1 MTRKKIAMFDLDHT
15 LLPLDSDYSWG
26 RFTAGLGWVDR
37 AAFDQQNEKFFRDYR
52 AGTLD
57 IDAYVAFAT
66 AAFLAQGQAAA
77 EAAHARYLQD
87 IIAPEIRPQAVE
99 LVQDHKKQGAT
110 TIVITATNEFV
121 ASPVARLFGPDLVM
135 AVELQRDAA
144 TGWFKGLVHG
154 VPSFREGKVQR
165 IESWLAQQGLAWADV
180 DSSFYSDSIND
191 LPLLER
197 VNNPVAT
204 NPDDTLRAI
213 AQNRGW
219 RILDLFGTAH

>member
-37 AAFDQQNEKFFRDYR
+37 AEFDRQNEKFFRDYR

-57 IDAYVAFAT
+57 IDAYVAFAP

-87 IIAPEIRPQAVE
+87 IIAPEIHPQAIE
-99 LVQDHKKQGAT
+99 LVQDHRKQGAT

-135 AVELQRDAA
+135 AVELQRDAD

>member
-1 MTRKKIAMFDLDHT
+1 MTRKKIALFDLDHT
-15 LLPLDSDYSWG
+15 LLPLDSDYTWG

-37 AAFDQQNEKFFRDYR
+37 AEFDRRNEKFFRDYR

-66 AAFLAQGQAAA
+66 AAFLAQGRAAA
-77 EAAHARYLQD
+77 EAAHARYLQE

-99 LVQDHKKQGAT
+99 LVQEHRRQGAT

-135 AVELQRDAA
+135 AVDLQRDAA
-144 TGWFKGLVHG
+144 TGWFKGLVQG
-154 VPSFREGKVQR
+154 VPSFREGKVRR
-165 IESWLAQQGLAWADV
+165 IESWLGAQGLDWADV

-204 NPDDTLRAI
+204 NPDEALRAI

-219 RILDLFGTAH
+219 RVLDLFGADH

>member
-15 LLPLDSDYSWG
+15 RVPLDSDYSWG

-37 AAFDQQNEKFFRDYR
+37 AEFDRQNEKFFRDYR

-87 IIAPEIRPQAVE
+87 IIAPEIHPQAIE
-99 LVQDHKKQGAT
+99 LVQDHRKQGAT

-121 ASPVARLFGPDLVM
+121 AGPVARLFGPDLVM
-135 AVELQRDAA
+135 AVELQRDADS
-144 TGWFKGLVHG
+144 GWFKGLVHG

-165 IESWLAQQGLAWADV
+165 IESWLAQQGLAWGDV

>member
-1 MTRKKIAMFDLDHT
+1 MTRKKIALFDLDHT
-15 LLPLDSDYSWG
+15 LLPLDSDYTWG

-37 AAFDQQNEKFFRDYR
+37 AEFDRRNEKFFHDYR

-66 AAFLAQGQAAA
+66 SAFLAQGRAAA
-77 EAAHARYLQD
+77 EAAHARYLQE
-87 IIAPEIRPQAVE
+87 IITPEIRPQALE
-99 LVQDHKKQGAT
+99 LVQEHRKQGAT

-121 ASPVARLFGPDLVM
+121 AAPVARLFGPDLVM
-135 AVELQRDAA
+135 AVDLQRDAA
-144 TGWFKGLVHG
+144 TGWFKGLVEG
-154 VPSFREGKVQR
+154 VPSFREGKVLR
-165 IESWLAQQGLAWADV
+165 IESWLRAQGLGWADV

-204 NPDDTLRAI
+204 NPDGPLRAI

-219 RILDLFGTAH
+219 RILDLFGADH

>member
-37 AAFDQQNEKFFRDYR
+37 AEFDRQNEKFFRDYR

-87 IIAPEIRPQAVE
+87 IIAPEIHPQAIE
-99 LVQDHKKQGAT
+99 LVQDHRKQGAT

-135 AVELQRDAA
+135 AVELQRDEA

>member
-1 MTRKKIAMFDLDHT
+1 MKLALFDLDQT
-15 LLPLDSDYSWG
+15 LLPLDSDQSWG
-26 RFTAGLGWVDR
+26 EFTLQLGWVDEASFR
-37 AAFDQQNEKFFRDYR
+37 QRNNAFYADYN
-52 AGTLD
+52 AGCLD
-57 IDAYVAFAT
+57 IHEYVRFAT
-66 AAFLAQGQAAA
+66 RSMRERSMEEAQAAHQLFMQKIIQPA
-77 EAAHARYLQD
+77 IKPAAL
-87 IIAPEIRPQAVE
+87 E
-99 LVQDHKKQGAT
+99 LVAQHRAKGET
-110 TIVITATNEFV
+110 LVMVTATNEFV

-135 AVELQRDAA
+135 TVELQRDAA

-165 IESWLAQQGLAWADV
+165 IESWLAQQGLAWGDV

>member
-37 AAFDQQNEKFFRDYR
+37 AEFDRQNEKFFLDYR

-87 IIAPEIRPQAVE
+87 IIAPEIHPQAIE
-99 LVQDHKKQGAT
+99 LVQDHRKQGAT

-135 AVELQRDAA
+135 AVELQRDADS
-144 TGWFKGLVHG
+144 GWFKGLVHG

-165 IESWLAQQGLAWADV
+165 IESWLAQQGLAWGDV

>member
-37 AAFDQQNEKFFRDYR
+37 AAFELQNEEFFRDYR

-87 IIAPEIRPQAVE
+87 IIAPEIHPQAIE
-99 LVQDHKKQGAT
+99 LVQDHRKQGAT

-121 ASPVARLFGPDLVM
+121 AGPVARLFGPDLVM
-135 AVELQRDAA
+135 AVELQRDADS
-144 TGWFKGLVHG
+144 GWFKGLVHG

-165 IESWLAQQGLAWADV
+165 IESWLAQQGLAWGDV

-219 RILDLFGTAH
+219 RILDLFGADH

>member
-37 AAFDQQNEKFFRDYR
+37 AEFDRQNEKFFRDYR

-87 IIAPEIRPQAVE
+87 IIAPEIHPQAIE
-99 LVQDHKKQGAT
+99 LVQDHRKQGAT

-121 ASPVARLFGPDLVM
+121 AGPVARLFGPDLVM
-135 AVELQRDAA
+135 AVELQRDADS
-144 TGWFKGLVHG
+144 GWFKGLVHG

-165 IESWLAQQGLAWADV
+165 IESWLAQQGLAWGDV

-219 RILDLFGTAH
+219 RILDLFGAAH

>member
-37 AAFDQQNEKFFRDYR
+37 AEFDRQNEKFFRDYR

-87 IIAPEIRPQAVE
+87 IIAPEIHPQAID
-99 LVQDHKKQGAT
+99 LVQDHRKQGAT

-135 AVELQRDAA
+135 AVELQRDAD

>member
-37 AAFDQQNEKFFRDYR
+37 TEFDRQNEKFFLDYR
-52 AGTLD
+52 AGKLD
-57 IDAYVAFAT
+57 MDAYVAFAT
-66 AAFLAQGQAAA
+66 AAFLAQGQVAA

-87 IIAPEIRPQAVE
+87 IIAPAIHPQAIE
-99 LVQDHKKQGAT
+99 LVQDYRKQGAT

-135 AVELQRDAA
+135 TVELQRDAA

-165 IESWLAQQGLAWADV
+165 IESWLAQQGLTWADV

-197 VNNPVAT
+197 VNKPVAT

-219 RILDLFGTAH
+219 RILDLFGAAH

>member
-1 MTRKKIAMFDLDHT
+1 MTRKKIALFDLDHT
-15 LLPLDSDYSWG
+15 LLPLDSDYTWG

-37 AAFDQQNEKFFRDYR
+37 AEFDRRNEKFFRDYR

-66 AAFLAQGQAAA
+66 AAFLAQGRAAA
-77 EAAHARYLQD
+77 EAAHARYLQE

-99 LVQDHKKQGAT
+99 LVQEHRRQGAT

-121 ASPVARLFGPDLVM
+121 ASPVARMFGPDLVM
-135 AVELQRDAA
+135 AVDLQRDAA
-144 TGWFKGLVHG
+144 TGWFKGLVQG
-154 VPSFREGKVQR
+154 VPSFREGKVRR
-165 IESWLAQQGLAWADV
+165 IESWLGAQGLDWADV

-204 NPDDTLRAI
+204 NPDEALRAI

-219 RILDLFGTAH
+219 RVLDLFGADH

>member
-37 AAFDQQNEKFFRDYR
+37 AEFDRQNEKFFLDYR

-87 IIAPEIRPQAVE
+87 IIAPEIHPQAIE
-99 LVQDHKKQGAT
+99 LVQDHRKQGAT

-135 AVELQRDAA
+135 AVELQRDEA

-165 IESWLAQQGLAWADV
+165 IESWLAQQGLAWGDV

>member
-37 AAFDQQNEKFFRDYR
+37 AEFDRQNEKFFLDYR
-52 AGTLD
+52 AGKLD
-57 IDAYVAFAT
+57 MDAYVAFAT

-87 IIAPEIRPQAVE
+87 IIAPAIHPQAVE
-99 LVQDHKKQGAT
+99 LVQDHRKQGAT

-135 AVELQRDAA
+135 TVELQRDAA

-165 IESWLAQQGLAWADV
+165 IESWLAQQGLAWGDV

>member
-37 AAFDQQNEKFFRDYR
+37 AAFDRQNEKFFRDYR

-165 IESWLAQQGLAWADV
+165 IESWLAQQGLAWNDV

-197 VNNPVAT
+197 VDNPVAT

-219 RILDLFGTAH
+219 RILDLFGAAH

>member
-26 RFTAGLGWVDR
+26 RFTAGLGWVDS
-37 AAFDQQNEKFFRDYR
+37 AEFDRQNEKFFRDYR

-87 IIAPEIRPQAVE
+87 IIAPEIHPQAIE
-99 LVQDHKKQGAT
+99 LVQDHRKQGAT

-135 AVELQRDAA
+135 AVELQRDADS
-144 TGWFKGLVHG
+144 GWFKGLVHG

-165 IESWLAQQGLAWADV
+165 IESWLAQQGLAWGDV

>member
-1 MTRKKIAMFDLDHT
+1 
-15 LLPLDSDYSWG
+15 
-26 RFTAGLGWVDR
+26 LGWVDR
-37 AAFDQQNEKFFRDYR
+37 TEFDRQNEKFFLDYR
-52 AGTLD
+52 AGKLD
-57 IDAYVAFAT
+57 MDAYVAFAT
-66 AAFLAQGQAAA
+66 AAFLAQGQVAA

-87 IIAPEIRPQAVE
+87 IIAPAIHPQAIE
-99 LVQDHKKQGAT
+99 LVQDYRKRGAT

-135 AVELQRDAA
+135 TVELQRDAA

-165 IESWLAQQGLAWADV
+165 IESWLAQQGLVWADV

-197 VNNPVAT
+197 VNKPVAT

-219 RILDLFGTAH
+219 RILDLFGAAH

>member
-15 LLPLDSDYSWG
+15 LLPLDSDSSWG

-37 AAFDQQNEKFFRDYR
+37 AAFDLQNEKFFRDYR

-77 EAAHARYLQD
+77 EVAHARYLQD
-87 IIAPEIRPQAVE
+87 IIAPEIHPQAIE
-99 LVQDHKKQGAT
+99 LVQDHRKQGAT

-165 IESWLAQQGLAWADV
+165 IESWLAQQGLAWGDV

>member
-37 AAFDQQNEKFFRDYR
+37 AEFDRQNEKFFRDYR

-87 IIAPEIRPQAVE
+87 IIAPEIHPQAIE
-99 LVQDHKKQGAT
+99 LVQDHRKQGAT

-135 AVELQRDAA
+135 AVELQRDADS
-144 TGWFKGLVHG
+144 GWFKGLVHG

-165 IESWLAQQGLAWADV
+165 IESWLAQQGLAWGDV

>member
-37 AAFDQQNEKFFRDYR
+37 AEFDRQNETFFRDYR

-66 AAFLAQGQAAA
+66 AAFLSQGQAAA

-87 IIAPEIRPQAVE
+87 IIAPEIHPQAIG
-99 LVQDHKKQGAT
+99 LVQDHRKQGAT

-135 AVELQRDAA
+135 AVELQRDVA

-165 IESWLAQQGLAWADV
+165 IESWLAQQGLAWGDV

-219 RILDLFGTAH
+219 RILDLFGAAH

>member
-1 MTRKKIAMFDLDHT
+1 MTRQKIAMFDLDHT

-37 AAFDQQNEKFFRDYR
+37 AAFDRQNEKFFRDYR

-87 IIAPEIRPQAVE
+87 IIAPEIHPQAIE
-99 LVQDHKKQGAT
+99 LVQDHRKQGAT

-135 AVELQRDAA
+135 AVELQRDAD
-144 TGWFKGLVHG
+144 TGWFKGLVRG

-165 IESWLAQQGLAWADV
+165 IEAWLAQQGLSWSDV
-180 DSSFYSDSIND
+180 ESSFYSDSIND

>member
-37 AAFDQQNEKFFRDYR
+37 AEFDRQNEKFFLDYR

-87 IIAPEIRPQAVE
+87 IIAPEIHPQAIE
-99 LVQDHKKQGAT
+99 LVQDHRKQGAT

-135 AVELQRDAA
+135 AVELQRDADS
-144 TGWFKGLVHG
+144 GWFKGLVHG

-165 IESWLAQQGLAWADV
+165 IESWLAQQGLAWGDV

-197 VNNPVAT
+197 VNYPVAT

>member
-1 MTRKKIAMFDLDHT
+1 MTRKKIALFDLDHT
-15 LLPLDSDYSWG
+15 LLPLDSDYTWG

-37 AAFDQQNEKFFRDYR
+37 AEFDRRNEKFFQDYR

-77 EAAHARYLQD
+77 EAAHARYLQE

-99 LVQDHKKQGAT
+99 LVQEHRKQGAT

-135 AVELQRDAA
+135 AVDLQRDAA
-144 TGWFKGLVHG
+144 TGWFKGLVQG
-154 VPSFREGKVQR
+154 VPSFREGKVRR
-165 IESWLAQQGLAWADV
+165 IESWLSAQGLDWADI

-204 NPDDTLRAI
+204 NPDEPLRAI

-219 RILDLFGTAH
+219 RILDLFGADH

>member
-37 AAFDQQNEKFFRDYR
+37 AEFDRQNEKFFRDYR

-57 IDAYVAFAT
+57 IDSYVAFAT

-87 IIAPEIRPQAVE
+87 IIAPEIHPQAIE
-99 LVQDHKKQGAT
+99 LVQDHRKQGAT

-135 AVELQRDAA
+135 AVELQRDEA

-165 IESWLAQQGLAWADV
+165 IESWLAQQGLAWGDV

>member
-37 AAFDQQNEKFFRDYR
+37 AEFDRQNDIFFRDYR

-87 IIAPEIRPQAVE
+87 IIAPEIHPQAIE
-99 LVQDHKKQGAT
+99 LVQDHRKQGAT

-165 IESWLAQQGLAWADV
+165 IESWLAQQGLAWGDV

-197 VNNPVAT
+197 VNKPVAT

>member
-26 RFTAGLGWVDR
+26 RFTAALGWVDR
-37 AAFDQQNEKFFRDYR
+37 TDFDQQNEKFFRDYR

-66 AAFLAQGQAAA
+66 AAFLSQGQAAA
-77 EAAHARYLQD
+77 QAAHVRYIEE
-87 IIAPEIRPQAVE
+87 IIAPAIQPQALE
-99 LVQDHKKQGAT
+99 LVQDHRKQGAT

-121 ASPVARLFGPDLVM
+121 ATPVARLFGPDLVM
-135 AVELQRDAA
+135 AVELQRDAS

-165 IESWLAQQGLAWADV
+165 MDSWLAQQGLEWADV

-204 NPDDTLRAI
+204 NPDDSLRAI

-219 RILDLFGTAH
+219 RILDLFGPTH

>member
-37 AAFDQQNEKFFRDYR
+37 AAFDLQNEKFFRDYR

-87 IIAPEIRPQAVE
+87 IIAPEIRPQAIE
-99 LVQDHKKQGAT
+99 LVQDYRQQGAT

-165 IESWLAQQGLAWADV
+165 IESWLAQQGLAWGDV

-219 RILDLFGTAH
+219 RILDLFGAAH

>member
-37 AAFDQQNEKFFRDYR
+37 AEFDRQNEKFFRDYR

-87 IIAPEIRPQAVE
+87 IIAPAIHPQAIE
-99 LVQDHKKQGAT
+99 LVQDHRKQGAT

-135 AVELQRDAA
+135 AVELQRDADS
-144 TGWFKGLVHG
+144 GWFKGLVHG

-165 IESWLAQQGLAWADV
+165 IESWLAQQGLAWGDV

>member
-37 AAFDQQNEKFFRDYR
+37 AEFDRQNEKFFLDYR
-52 AGTLD
+52 AGILD

-87 IIAPEIRPQAVE
+87 IIAPEIHPQAIE
-99 LVQDHKKQGAT
+99 LVQDHRKQGAT

-135 AVELQRDAA
+135 AVELQRDADS
-144 TGWFKGLVHG
+144 GWFKGLVHG

-165 IESWLAQQGLAWADV
+165 IESWLAQQGLAWGDV

>member
-37 AAFDQQNEKFFRDYR
+37 AEFDRQNEKFFRDYR

-66 AAFLAQGQAAA
+66 AAFLAQGQSAA

-87 IIAPEIRPQAVE
+87 IIAPEIHPQAVE
-99 LVQDHKKQGAT
+99 LVQNHKKQGAT

-165 IESWLAQQGLAWADV
+165 IESWLAQQGLAWGDV

-204 NPDDTLRAI
+204 NSDDTLRAI

>member
-37 AAFDQQNEKFFRDYR
+37 AEFDRQNEKFFLDYR
-52 AGTLD
+52 AGKLD
-57 IDAYVAFAT
+57 MDAYVAFAT

-87 IIAPEIRPQAVE
+87 IIAPAIHPQAVE
-99 LVQDHKKQGAT
+99 LVQDYRKQGVT

-135 AVELQRDAA
+135 TVELQRDAA

-165 IESWLAQQGLAWADV
+165 IESWLAQQGLAWGDV

-219 RILDLFGTAH
+219 RILDLFGAAH

>member
-37 AAFDQQNEKFFRDYR
+37 AEFDRQNEKFFRDYR

-87 IIAPEIRPQAVE
+87 IIAPEIHPQAIE
-99 LVQDHKKQGAT
+99 LVQDHRKQGAT

-135 AVELQRDAA
+135 AVELQRDEA

-165 IESWLAQQGLAWADV
+165 IESWLAQQGLAWGDV

>member
-37 AAFDQQNEKFFRDYR
+37 AEFDRQNEKFFRDYR

-87 IIAPEIRPQAVE
+87 IIAPAIHPQAVE
-99 LVQDHKKQGAT
+99 LVQDYRKQGVT

-135 AVELQRDAA
+135 TVELQRDAA

-165 IESWLAQQGLAWADV
+165 IESWLAQQGLAWGDV

>member
-26 RFTAGLGWVDR
+26 RFTAGLGWVDS
-37 AAFDQQNEKFFRDYR
+37 AEFDRQNEKFFRDYR

-87 IIAPEIRPQAVE
+87 IIAPEIHPQAIE
-99 LVQDHKKQGAT
+99 LVQDHRKQGAT

-135 AVELQRDAA
+135 AVELQRDEA

-165 IESWLAQQGLAWADV
+165 IESWLAQQGLAWGDV

>member
-37 AAFDQQNEKFFRDYR
+37 AEFDRQNEKFFRDYR

-87 IIAPEIRPQAVE
+87 IIAPEIHPQAVE
-99 LVQDHKKQGAT
+99 LVQNHKKQGAT

-135 AVELQRDAA
+135 AVELQRDADS
-144 TGWFKGLVHG
+144 GWFKGLVHG

-165 IESWLAQQGLAWADV
+165 IESWLAQQGLAWGDV